1 MRSSFW
7 LTFFVFAKKCAT
19 VSRIAFWTV
28 EMRRHHPDH
37 GTRRADSFFI
47 LQFLQKGFPDMNV
60 CVIE

>member
-7 LTFFVFAKKCAT
+7 LIFFVFAKKCAT
-19 VSRIAFWTV
+19 VFRIAFWTV

-47 LQFLQKGFPDMNV
+47 LQFLQKGFLD
-60 CVIE
+60 ISDDTG

>member
-1 MRSSFW
+1 MWSSFW
-7 LTFFVFAKKCAT
+7 LTFFVFAEKCAT

-47 LQFLQKGFPDMNV
+47 LQFLQKGFPDMNDD
-60 CVIE
+60 IG